1 MGKGASGKVADMSP
15 LKPSALMWAEAR
27 RVIERAE
34 RVHQRFFELSGA
46 AAQPCWEPPVD
57 MVETDAAL
65 FIEIA
70 LPGVD
75 PQRIEARFEQ
85 GLLVL
90 IAERD
95 LPLPAEPAV
104 IRRLELPY
112 GRFERR
118 VTLPSGR
125 YELERRQLINGCLQ
139 LALRK
144 LV

>member
-1 MGKGASGKVADMSP
+1 M
-15 LKPSALMWAEAR
+15 
-27 RVIERAE
+27 IERAE

-57 MVETDAAL
+57 MVETETAL

-70 LPGVD
+70 LPGVE

-85 GLLVL
+85 GLLIL

-104 IRRLELPY
+104 IRRLELP
-112 GRFERR
+112 
-118 VTLPSGR
+118 
-125 YELERRQLINGCLQ
+125 
-139 LALRK
+139 
-144 LV
+144 

>member
-1 MGKGASGKVADMSP
+1 MGEGVSGNASDMSP

-34 RVHQRFFELSGA
+34 RLHQRFFELSGA

-57 MVETDAAL
+57 MVETETAL

-85 GLLVL
+85 GVLIL

-95 LPLPAEPAV
+95 PPLPAEPAV

-118 VTLPSGR
+118 VAMPAGR
-125 YELERRQLINGCLQ
+125 YELEGRQLVNGCLQ
-139 LALRK
+139 LSLRK
-144 LV
+144 LA

>member
-1 MGKGASGKVADMSP
+1 
-15 LKPSALMWAEAR
+15 MWAEAR

-118 VTLPSGR
+118 IALPGGR

>member
-1 MGKGASGKVADMSP
+1 MSP

-34 RVHQRFFELSGA
+34 RLHQRFFELSGA

-57 MVETDAAL
+57 MVETETAL

-85 GLLVL
+85 GILILV
-90 IAERD
+90 AERD
-95 LPLPAEPAV
+95 PPLPAEPAV

-118 VTLPSGR
+118 VAMPAGR
-125 YELERRQLINGCLQ
+125 YELEGRQLVNGCLQ
-139 LALRK
+139 LSLRK
-144 LV
+144 LA